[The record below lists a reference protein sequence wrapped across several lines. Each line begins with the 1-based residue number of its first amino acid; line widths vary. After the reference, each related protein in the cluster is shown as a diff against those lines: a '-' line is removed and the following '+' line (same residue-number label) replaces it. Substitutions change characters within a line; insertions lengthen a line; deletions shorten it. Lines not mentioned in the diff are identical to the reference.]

1 MILGKKY
8 FILNYG
14 ACCVWRTRGL
24 FFSHRARAERDIFD
38 LVIDVKIKLKIC
50 YSWATLVAAADS
62 RDLHIVQWVM
72 TTHKMHR
79 RLNFT
84 QNNADYAF
92 IHSAS
97 GSICRMCRES
107 HCELLRWMWWFTL
120 NKGELNIH
128 RVFFKE
134 KKHTHT
140 CLQLTVEKRTSGD
153 VRRKCNRY
161 SKAHLLAR
169 ALGTRHC
176 LSAFLLD

>member
-50 YSWATLVAAADS
+50 YSWATLAAAADS

-140 CLQLTVEKRTSGD
+140 HVCSLQWRNARLVMSGESVTD
-153 VRRKCNRY
+153 ILKLI
-161 SKAHLLAR
+161 S
-169 ALGTRHC
+169 
-176 LSAFLLD
+176 